1 MLIFYNECGGV
12 CSSVPGA
19 ILIGDNC
26 KIVFILHHVSKYYAV
41 ALQIEDYYSSSS
53 SRTPMSSV
61 PVQFLFYSYAKP
73 SGCSTPPAIIG
84 NRPNRGE
91 SLDL

>member
-26 KIVFILHHVSKYYAV
+26 TIVFIFNQVNGVLH
-41 ALQIEDYYSSSS
+41 
-53 SRTPMSSV
+53 
-61 PVQFLFYSYAKP
+61 F
-73 SGCSTPPAIIG
+73 
-84 NRPNRGE
+84 
-91 SLDL
+91 